1 MNVMNLSSRNIT
13 FLTVISAV
21 ILVLCHIAALSEEKT
36 ASNLAVIEK
45 ITGKISKQELAFDGK
60 PGTAA
65 VITRLKN
72 EKSFEFTIYFK
83 EWVEVESL
91 SLSSKQKPGS
101 IKLLASTTG
110 AEWNEVPVKISTTHN
125 KPPYRINIDI
135 NDPSLTRLLKF
146 KLDAEKNTSLSIY
159 EVTITK
165 IIDEEIRATDIRVE
179 NITETT
185 ADIVFHT
192 QKPAIMNIKISP
204 DRPLLDQTLADNE
217 PKRTHRMFLTKLNPG
232 TEYYFQIIHQNGLK
246 TGLNA
251 SPVTVFKT
259 SGDPLPQILS
269 VELAKPGYSSAHLE
283 VAADKPV
290 KWRVRYGLY
299 REDQSIESALVS
311 SDSIELISDDY
322 SKAGT
327 FNLTDLSSKTKYFLL
342 VIATDS
348 RGKKTSTDL
357 LGFETE

>member
-1 MNVMNLSSRNIT
+1 MQVAKSA
-13 FLTVISAV
+13 FLTVVSAV
-21 ILVLCHIAALSEEKT
+21 ILVSCHVAALSEEKAVT
-36 ASNLAVIEK
+36 NLAVIEK
-45 ITGKISKQELAFDGK
+45 ITGKISKQDLAFDGK

-72 EKSFEFTIYFK
+72 EKSFEFTINFK
-83 EWVEVESL
+83 EWIEIQSL

-101 IKLLASTTG
+101 IKLLASMTG
-110 AEWNEVPVKISTTHN
+110 AEWNEVPAMISITKN
-125 KPPYRINIDI
+125 KSPYKVNIDI
-135 NDPSLTRLLKF
+135 NDPSLTRLLRF
-146 KLDAEKNTSLSIY
+146 KIDAEKNASFSIY
-159 EVTITK
+159 EVAITK
-165 IIDEEIRATDIRVE
+165 IINEEMQATDIRVE

-192 QKPAIMNIKISP
+192 QKPAIMNVKISP

-217 PKRTHRMFLTKLNPG
+217 PKRTHRMFLTKLKPG
-232 TEYYFQIIHQNGLK
+232 TEYYFQIIPQNGLK

-269 VELAKPGYSSAHLE
+269 VELAKPDSSSAHLE
-283 VAADKPV
+283 VSADKPV

-299 REDQSIESALVS
+299 REDQNIESALVS
-311 SDSIELISDDY
+311 PDAIELISDDY
-322 SKAGT
+322 SKSGT
-327 FNLTDLSSKTKYFLL
+327 FNLTDLSGKTKYFLL